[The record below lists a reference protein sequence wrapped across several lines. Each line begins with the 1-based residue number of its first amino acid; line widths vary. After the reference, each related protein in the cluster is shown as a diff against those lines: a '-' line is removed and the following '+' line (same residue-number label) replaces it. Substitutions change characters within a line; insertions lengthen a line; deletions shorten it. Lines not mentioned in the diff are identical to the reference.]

1 MKNESEANEVTQP
14 SISQY
19 LLSTCL
25 YTIDEFNE
33 QYGHLSNEELKKI
46 ADEKFNEM
54 DITVRLGYPF
64 KQMVHYT
71 VGDVKKRG
79 SKVNHDLFVESKDFK
94 VEIKYLKNWLSNA
107 GTYSNSKEWSEYQK
121 DFDWL
126 AEEIEK
132 GFKNK
137 RAFVIGWFNCVDTI
151 SRYLQLGNGPGNKPT
166 VNEERVAYLPFIRKT
181 RTPTYTTDLVYN
193 YDSAYEP
200 VSLNLIGE
208 TNPDMNCI
216 FLGRKD
222 DVFHFAIYY

>member
-1 MKNESEANEVTQP
+1 MKKP

-33 QYGHLSNEELKKI
+33 QYSHLSKEDLKKI

-71 VGDVKKRG
+71 VGDVKKKG
-79 SKVNHDLFVESKDFK
+79 SKVNHDLYVESKDFK
-94 VEIKYLKNWLSNA
+94 VEIKYLKNWKSNV

-151 SRYLQLGNGPGNKPT
+151 SRYLQLGTGRGNKPL
-166 VNEERVAYLPFIRKT
+166 VSEERIAYLPFIRKT
-181 RTPTYTTDLVYN
+181 KVPTYTTDLIYN

-208 TNPDMNCI
+208 SNPDMNCI
-216 FLGRKD
+216 FLGNKD